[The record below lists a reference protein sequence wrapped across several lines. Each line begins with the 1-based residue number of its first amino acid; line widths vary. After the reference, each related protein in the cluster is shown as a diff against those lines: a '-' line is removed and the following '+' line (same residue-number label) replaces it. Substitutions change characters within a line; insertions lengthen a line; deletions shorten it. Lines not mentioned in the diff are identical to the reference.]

1 MFRFE
6 SPIFLWLLL
15 IIPVM
20 ALIRF
25 GYVRNRRRKLKKLGD
40 PTLIE
45 DLMQGVSKYR
55 PAVKFWLLQAAL
67 ALLILMLA
75 RPQWGENDNS
85 VRKQGIE
92 TMICMDVSNS
102 MYATDVVPSR
112 LEKSKMMV
120 ENMVD
125 KFNDDKVGL
134 IVYAGD
140 AFVQLPITNDY
151 VSAKMFM
158 QTISPSMIRT
168 QGTDVAAAI
177 NMAMDCFSPDDK
189 AGKAIILVTDGE
201 NHEGGAIEAAKEA
214 KKKGVRVFVLGVGSD
229 KGSPIKMPNGQYLTD
244 NSGETVITRL
254 NQKMCKDIA
263 EAGSGVY
270 IHVDNTS
277 EAQRILDHEIEK
289 MQKGEITNIVYT
301 EHGEQFQFVGIL
313 ALLLLIIEILLLDRK
328 NPLLKNVKLFT
339 RHNKRG
345 EINA

>member
-214 KKKGVRVFVLGVGSD
+214 KKK
-229 KGSPIKMPNGQYLTD
+229 
-244 NSGETVITRL
+244 
-254 NQKMCKDIA
+254 
-263 EAGSGVY
+263 
-270 IHVDNTS
+270 
-277 EAQRILDHEIEK
+277 
-289 MQKGEITNIVYT
+289 
-301 EHGEQFQFVGIL
+301 
-313 ALLLLIIEILLLDRK
+313 
-328 NPLLKNVKLFT
+328 
-339 RHNKRG
+339 
-345 EINA
+345 